1 MLGENWIIYQMLLYL
16 LNGNLGLKPFA
27 IWKKCFSKIIGFL
40 LLLFQEAYMCNYQGH
55 DKHQNQDNDYLG
67 DGGWGGDTGSFN
79 HICNF
84 SLRLGDGSMLPIFI
98 LFLCLFKIFIIF

>member
-1 MLGENWIIYQMLLYL
+1 MRNY
-16 LNGNLGLKPFA
+16 
-27 IWKKCFSKIIGFL
+27 
-40 LLLFQEAYMCNYQGH
+40 YQGH

-84 SLRLGDGSMLPIFI
+84 LLGLVIV
-98 LFLCLFKIFIIF
+98 LCCQFLYYFYVFLKFL